1 MEHLFIAAL
10 TALLA
15 AVVLT
20 WLVRHAARALGVL
33 DRPDGVRKL
42 HRQPIPLLGGVGV
55 FGAWLIGML
64 ACQFLERE
72 YRIEDARWRMEDGES
87 RIEDYQQ
94 PSLEPQSSTLDPVTS
109 LASRSSI
116 NGFRRALF
124 LAAIV
129 VLVWG

>member
-10 TALLA
+10 TAFLA
-15 AVVLT
+15 AIVLT
-20 WLVRHAARALGVL
+20 WLVRHTAQALGVL

-64 ACQFLERE
+64 ACQFLEQGS
-72 YRIEDARWRMEDGES
+72 RIADGRWIEDGES
-87 RIEDYQQ
+87 RIDDYQQ

-129 VLVWG
+129 VLVW